1 MEEDRY
7 KNKYRTTP
15 FRKPNWDYGSH
26 GLYFITICTHERI
39 HYFGEVIETE
49 EKETRN
55 IVSLRK
61 TPIAEIAYQNWL
73 DIPKHFSFVELD
85 ELVIMPNHIHGI
97 LLINRPDKMDWDA
110 NKFGPQSQNLAS
122 VIRGYKVSVK
132 KYATMNDIDF
142 KWQSKYHDRV
152 VRDEKEYQNIKHY
165 IADNLNRWTSD
176 PGNILLP

>member
-1 MEEDRY
+1 MEED
-7 KNKYRTTP
+7 KFKSKYRTSS

-26 GLYFITICTHERI
+26 GLYFITICTHDRI

-49 EKETRN
+49 EQESQN
-55 IVSLRK
+55 VVSLRQ
-61 TPIAEIAYQNWL
+61 TPIAKVAYQNWL

-85 ELVIMPNHIHGI
+85 EFVIMPNHIHGI
-97 LLINRPDKMDWDA
+97 LFINRPDKMDWDI

-132 KYATMNDIDF
+132 THSTINNIDF

-152 VRDEKEYQNIKHY
+152 IRDEKEYHNIKHY
-165 IADNLNRWTSD
+165 ILDNLNRWQSD
-176 PGNILLP
+176 PDNIFIP